1 MNKLIISGFLSMGTL
16 AVFAGAGDVESYIR
30 TNLPRTVVTT
40 AVDDGPIMALPRPY
54 SMPGL
59 PGVFREMYYWD
70 TYFTNLGFLRI
81 GDLEQAVNNTEDIA
95 YMIDWL
101 GFMPN
106 GNRTSYLPASQPP
119 FFTKTV
125 DDVYARTGDKAWLA
139 RMYPIACREHRFWQ
153 EKRMSP
159 SGLNRYAGLF
169 ATDAQRQRTAK
180 YFCERIGVPVPT
192 DKATIARRADALK
205 VYGES
210 GWDCT
215 SRFNLDPQDSNWV
228 CHNALLFGMEE
239 DLAHFAKI
247 LGTGEEAKWRACA
260 DRRRELMNALMWDGK
275 LGMFCDYNFV
285 TRTRS
290 DFVSVAAFYPLYVG
304 LATPEQAARTRE
316 LLAKLEFEHGLAS
329 SENRNLQGLQWDYP
343 HGWAPLHYIAISGL
357 VRYGYAADAKR
368 LAAKYCT
375 TLETAFAKT
384 GELWEKYD
392 VTTGEVSVCK
402 EYKTPTMLGWTAGV
416 YLWCKELLK

>member
-1 MNKLIISGFLSMGTL
+1 MT
-16 AVFAGAGDVESYIR
+16 AVASVDASDIYSYIHEK
-30 TNLPRTVVTT
+30 LPQTVVRTD
-40 AVDDGPIMALPRPY
+40 VDKGQTMALPYPY

-59 PGVFREMYYWD
+59 PGGWREMYYWD

-81 GDLEQAVNNTEDIA
+81 GAVDQAINNVEDIA
-95 YMIDWL
+95 FMIDWL

-106 GNRTSYLPASQPP
+106 GNRVGYLQASQPP
-119 FFTKTV
+119 FFTKMIS
-125 DDVYARTGDKAWLA
+125 DVYDRTGDRKWLA
-139 RMYPIACREHRFWQ
+139 RMYRIACIEHRFWQ

-159 SGLNRYAGLF
+159 SGLNCYAGLF
-169 ATDAQRQRTAK
+169 ATDEQRLQTAR
-180 YFCERIGVPVPT
+180 YFCGRIGIPMPS
-192 DKATIARRADALK
+192 DKATITRRADALK

-210 GWDCT
+210 GWDCS

-228 CHNALLFGMEE
+228 CQNALLFGMED
-239 DLAHFAKI
+239 DLARFAKI
-247 LGTGEEAKWRACA
+247 LGTDEDERWRICAAK
-260 DRRRELMNALMWDGK
+260 RRERMNSLMWDDK

-285 TRTRS
+285 IQKRS

-304 LATPEQAARTRE
+304 LATPEQAKRTRA

-343 HGWAPLHYIAISGL
+343 HGWAPLNYIAIKGL
-357 VRYGYAADAKR
+357 LRYGYEADARR
-368 LAAKYCT
+368 LAHKYCA
-375 TLETAFAKT
+375 TLETSFAKT

-392 VTTGEVSVCK
+392 VTTGEVSACK
-402 EYKTPTMLGWTAGV
+402 EYETPTMLGWTAGV